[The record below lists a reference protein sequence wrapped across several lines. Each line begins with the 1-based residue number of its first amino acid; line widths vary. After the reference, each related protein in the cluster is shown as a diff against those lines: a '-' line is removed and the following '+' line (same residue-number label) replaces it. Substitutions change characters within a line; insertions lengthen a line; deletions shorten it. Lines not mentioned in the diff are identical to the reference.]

1 MFRRVDH
8 GLPRGLQCRRQ
19 RLVEWALAD
28 NNQFDRHA
36 VIVFDFCRDGLEGLA
51 EIQLLIG
58 RTTVKPGPQ
67 LALLAAGQPLHFAWI
82 VDVALD
88 QRERVQHRVMQMCS
102 QFSTF
107 LLADAGT
114 PLGGQF
120 AQRAEPPRTGDDR
133 DACHHH
139 DRCEQ
144 SIADLVQ
151 LSVIREKRGGTSH
164 DETCAA
170 DRARHRGWARTAD
183 RRLAPPCSLGL
194 VCLPPQDGSTEPG
207 QGEWPQ
213 ELIRQTKTKR
223 LDGEDTTDGERG
235 DRQVLATAGQPTRP
249 ARLRTTALLP
259 TLLPTRGG
267 CRWHE
272 NPERGVHD
280 DARTGG
286 EGQHNEGDPDHEHVD
301 AQVIGKAAGD
311 AGDQLTFVGTGQ
323 FRWHPTMVTRRGRSG
338 AGTGA
343 KSGSSQGSSRCAPS
357 RAAAKIVVMSQD
369 FPNPAGTQNP
379 SGSASGRFDLRQLRR
394 SRDDRMIGGVCG
406 GLGRYVGIDPII
418 FRIVLAALAIFGG
431 VGLLLYA
438 LGWLL
443 IPEDGTDVSELQRL
457 FQGHP
462 SPAPI
467 IAALIVGVL
476 GVITVTEVAYHRHGR
491 FEVLLILLAV
501 IAVIAMTSR
510 ARGVPPTTAPFPPPP
525 PYGTPPYGTQPSYGT
540 PTPPPTEAATP
551 PAAAP
556 TYQAAGYPTPG
567 YTAPQYSAPQYSAP
581 RYTAPLGPPAGFAPS
596 RPVYTPP
603 PGYVPPPPKPPKLP
617 GPPSFLGPIAVSV
630 GVVIVGVLF
639 ALDASHA
646 IELSAQA
653 IFATSLLIVGLALVV
668 GTWIGRARLLIAF
681 GVVLAIALALA
692 AAVDVPLRGGMGNRS
707 YAPTS
712 AADIPTTYRLAIGHQ
727 MIDLTGLDLAG
738 KKVQVTSSVGIGE
751 VEVQV
756 PSNVRVVAHGR
767 TGTGDVNIN
776 GDNNGGSH
784 VDRTL
789 VLPAIGTAVGGEI
802 DLDLRVGIGRVFVDR
817 EVTSVPATAV
827 PAVPATPTAPA
838 VPTAPALPTAPAA
851 PTAPAVPTGS
861 GQVTQP

>member
-1 MFRRVDH
+1 
-8 GLPRGLQCRRQ
+8 
-19 RLVEWALAD
+19 
-28 NNQFDRHA
+28 
-36 VIVFDFCRDGLEGLA
+36 
-51 EIQLLIG
+51 
-58 RTTVKPGPQ
+58 
-67 LALLAAGQPLHFAWI
+67 
-82 VDVALD
+82 
-88 QRERVQHRVMQMCS
+88 
-102 QFSTF
+102 
-107 LLADAGT
+107 
-114 PLGGQF
+114 
-120 AQRAEPPRTGDDR
+120 
-133 DACHHH
+133 
-139 DRCEQ
+139 
-144 SIADLVQ
+144 
-151 LSVIREKRGGTSH
+151 
-164 DETCAA
+164 
-170 DRARHRGWARTAD
+170 
-183 RRLAPPCSLGL
+183 
-194 VCLPPQDGSTEPG
+194 
-207 QGEWPQ
+207 
-213 ELIRQTKTKR
+213 
-223 LDGEDTTDGERG
+223 
-235 DRQVLATAGQPTRP
+235 
-249 ARLRTTALLP
+249 
-259 TLLPTRGG
+259 
-267 CRWHE
+267 
-272 NPERGVHD
+272 
-280 DARTGG
+280 
-286 EGQHNEGDPDHEHVD
+286 
-301 AQVIGKAAGD
+301 
-311 AGDQLTFVGTGQ
+311 
-323 FRWHPTMVTRRGRSG
+323 
-338 AGTGA
+338 
-343 KSGSSQGSSRCAPS
+343 
-357 RAAAKIVVMSQD
+357 
-369 FPNPAGTQNP
+369 
-379 SGSASGRFDLRQLRR
+379 
-394 SRDDRMIGGVCG
+394 MIGGVCG

-457 FQGHP
+457 FHGHP

-510 ARGVPPTTAPFPPPP
+510 ARGVPPTTAPFAPPP
-525 PYGTPPYGTQPSYGT
+525 PYGTPPFGTQPFGTQPSYGT

-556 TYQAAGYPTPG
+556 MYQGAGYPTPG

-581 RYTAPLGPPAGFAPS
+581 RYTAPLGPPAGFSPS

-639 ALDASHA
+639 ALDASHT

-692 AAVDVPLRGGMGNRS
+692 AAVDVPLRGGMGSRS

-751 VEVQV
+751 IEVRV

-767 TGTGDVNIN
+767 TGTGDVNIG

-802 DLDLRVGIGRVFVDR
+802 DLDLRVGIGRVFVDQ
-817 EVTSVPATAV
+817 EVTSVPPTAV
-827 PAVPATPTAPA
+827 PAVPTTPTAPA
-838 VPTAPALPTAPAA
+838 VPT
-851 PTAPAVPTGS
+851 TGI